1 MDLNAV
7 LTDLDSLFSHH
18 MTDKIE
24 GFLTDN
30 IRAAMAENDSAAVLS
45 LVSELVGFYR
55 DSGEFQKCAAYA
67 DSLLKLCESFGI
79 SGTVPHATALLN
91 AANAFRAVGDH
102 KRSAECFD
110 ECFRIYSE
118 NLPPDDMRISGY
130 YNNLSLL
137 FQETGDFESSCNAL
151 KKALSIAEE
160 NHADIEAASACA
172 NLSASLLN
180 CGKTDEA
187 EKFADRSLALFK
199 AASPDENDFHFSAAL
214 AAKAAVC
221 AVKGDNT
228 AARKYYEAALT
239 ELHMNT
245 GFSSGYVR
253 LLERYA
259 DLMHK
264 MQADISGLAFS
275 ERYFN
280 EYGREMLGK
289 FSGYESDIAVGLLG
303 EGSDVLGYDDIYS
316 RDHDFGAGF
325 AIFISRKTYSEIG
338 AELEAAY
345 DALPA
350 YCGGVPKAPKTLD
363 GQRRGVIIYEDF
375 FRRLTGLETPP
386 ETESEWL
393 YAYEYGLAALSGG
406 KLFYGENTV
415 FADILR
421 RFRQYYPE
429 NIRRKK
435 LADALINA
443 AQNGQYNLPR
453 AVKRH
458 DLLTAQLCSAKFAEY
473 AISAAFAINRRFAPI
488 VKWQGRML
496 SECGYLAGLPEMLE
510 RFLSEN
516 DICERISI
524 AENIS
529 LNIAETLRSLSLTSS
544 PDSWLEAHGKE
555 LLMKD
560 KVSELAN
567 DITMLEWEFFDKV
580 KNIGGR
586 ASCQDDFPTFEIMR
600 KSQYLTW
607 DIPMLESWKSDL
619 MQYKQDGGNPI
630 TLKYAYMMAHT
641 SPDEFAAIKDSL
653 PPVDDEKRQIIDT
666 IAGIQVGMMNDF
678 AAKYP
683 KLAENARSITD
694 ADDSIYNTSYE
705 TYLKGE
711 LAAYSPETLKLYGYF
726 IVRTAA
732 EGGNIAEKIMLN
744 TVHFYGYKSLD
755 DAESRI

>member
-7 LTDLDSLFSHH
+7 LTELDSLFAHR

-30 IRAAMAENDSAAVLS
+30 IKAAMSENDSAAVLS

-55 DSGEFQKCAAYA
+55 DSGESRKCAAYA

-110 ECFRIYSE
+110 QCFRIYSE

-137 FQETGDFESSCNAL
+137 FQETGDFESSCDAL
-151 KKALSIAEE
+151 KKALAIAEK
-160 NHADIEAASACA
+160 NHADIEAATACA

-187 EKFADRSLALFK
+187 EKYADRSLELFGS
-199 AASPDENDFHFSAAL
+199 ASPDGNDFHFSAAL
-214 AAKAAVC
+214 AAKADVC
-221 AVKGDNT
+221 AAKGDDSD
-228 AARKYYEAALT
+228 AREYYEAALT

-259 DLMHK
+259 DLMRK
-264 MQADISGLAFS
+264 MQADISGLAIS
-275 ERYFN
+275 EGYFN

-289 FSGYESDIAVGLLG
+289 FSGYEIAAGLLG
-303 EGSDVLGYDDIYS
+303 EGSDVLGYDDLIS

-325 AIFISRKTYSEIG
+325 AIFISRKTNSEIG

-350 YCGGVPKAPKTLD
+350 YYCGIPKAPKTLD

-406 KLFYGENTV
+406 RIFYGENTG

-421 RFRQYYPE
+421 KFRRYYPE

-473 AISAAFAINRRFAPI
+473 AMAAAFAVNRRFAPI

-496 SECGYLAGLPEMLE
+496 SECGYLADLPDMLE
-510 RFLSEN
+510 RFLAEN
-516 DICERISI
+516 DMDERTEA

-529 LNIAETLRSLSLTSS
+529 RHIADTLRSLSVTAS
-544 PDSWLEAHGKE
+544 PDSWLESHGKE

-560 KVSELAN
+560 KISELAN
-567 DITMLEWEFFDKV
+567 DITLLEWEFFDKV

-607 DIPMLESWKSDL
+607 DIPMLESWKADL
-619 MQYKQDGGNPI
+619 LQYKRGGGNPI

-641 SPDEFAAIKDSL
+641 SPAEFAEIRDSL
-653 PPVDDEKRQIIDT
+653 PPIDDEKRRIIDI
-666 IAGIQVGMMNDF
+666 IAEMQVGMMNDF

-694 ADDSIYNTSYE
+694 SDDSIYNTSYE

-726 IVRTAA
+726 IAKTAA
-732 EGGNIAEKIMLN
+732 DGENIAEKTMLN

>member
-7 LTDLDSLFSHH
+7 LTELDSLFAHH

-55 DSGEFQKCAAYA
+55 DSGEIQKCAAYA

-110 ECFRIYSE
+110 KCFRIYSE

-137 FQETGDFESSCNAL
+137 FQETGDFESSCDAL
-151 KKALSIAEE
+151 KKALAIAEK
-160 NHADIEAASACA
+160 NHADIEAATACA

-180 CGKTDEA
+180 CGKSDDA
-187 EKFADRSLALFK
+187 EKYADRSLELFGS
-199 AASPDENDFHFSAAL
+199 ASPDVNDFHFSAAL
-214 AAKAAVC
+214 AAKADVC
-221 AVKGDNT
+221 ATKGDDPN
-228 AARKYYEAALT
+228 AREYYEAALT

-259 DLMHK
+259 DLMRK
-264 MQADISGLAFS
+264 MQADISGLAVS
-275 ERYFN
+275 EGYFN
-280 EYGREMLGK
+280 EYGREMLEK
-289 FSGYESDIAVGLLG
+289 FSGYEIAAGLLG
-303 EGSDVLGYDDIYS
+303 EGSDVLGYDDLIS

-325 AIFISRKTYSEIG
+325 AVFISRKTYSEIG
-338 AELEAAY
+338 EELEAAY

-350 YCGGVPKAPKTLD
+350 YYRGIPKAPKTLD

-406 KLFYGENTV
+406 KLFYGENTG

-421 RFRQYYPE
+421 KFRRYYPE

-453 AVKRH
+453 AAKRH

-473 AISAAFAINRRFAPI
+473 AMAAAFAVNRRFAPI

-496 SECGYLAGLPEMLE
+496 SECGYLADLPDMLE
-510 RFLSEN
+510 RFLAEN
-516 DICERISI
+516 DMDKRTEI
-524 AENIS
+524 AESIS
-529 LNIAETLRSLSLTSS
+529 RHIADTLRSLSVTAS

-560 KVSELAN
+560 RISELAN
-567 DITMLEWEFFDKV
+567 DITLLEWEFFDKV

-600 KSQYLTW
+600 KSQYLAW
-607 DIPMLESWKSDL
+607 DIPMLESWKADL
-619 MQYKQDGGNPI
+619 LQYKRDGGNPI

-641 SPDEFAAIKDSL
+641 SPAEFAEIKDSL
-653 PPVDDEKRQIIDT
+653 PPVDDEKRRIIDI
-666 IAGIQVGMMNDF
+666 IAEMQVGMMNDF

-683 KLAENARSITD
+683 NLRNLSKGRACRIFPRNAEALRLFHRQNSRRRREYRRKNNAEHR
-694 ADDSIYNTSYE
+694 AF
-705 TYLKGE
+705 LR
-711 LAAYSPETLKLYGYF
+711 LQVA
-726 IVRTAA
+726 R
-732 EGGNIAEKIMLN
+732 
-744 TVHFYGYKSLD
+744 
-755 DAESRI
+755 